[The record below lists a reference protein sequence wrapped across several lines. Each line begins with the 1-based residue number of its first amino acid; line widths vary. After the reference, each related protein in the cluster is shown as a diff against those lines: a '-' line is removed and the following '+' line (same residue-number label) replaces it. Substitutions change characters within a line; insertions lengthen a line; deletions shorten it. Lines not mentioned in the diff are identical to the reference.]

1 MQKGKEGNRSEL
13 KDALIKL
20 LEEDKEFRYT
30 VAGLIGYK
38 EVMDRL
44 ADIAQILAGMRDRLV
59 GIEERMEQLRK
70 DMVEGFRRH
79 DDELRRHE
87 QVMEQL
93 RKDMVEGFR
102 RHDDELRRHE
112 QIMEQLRKDMIE
124 GFRRHDDELRR
135 HEQVMEQLRKDMIEG
150 FRRLDL
156 KISAIGARWGIMN
169 EQSVRNGLKGILSKD
184 LGYTVEEFK
193 YSDDEGYVYG
203 YPSSVQ
209 IDVVVKDSMVIVL
222 EISSHVKRSDPPT
235 VKRKAELYER
245 VTGRSVSKVV
255 IVTPFIDDDAVD
267 VCRRYG
273 IEVYSI

>member
-1 MQKGKEGNRSEL
+1 VQKGKEGNRSEL

-59 GIEERMEQLRK
+59 GIEESMEQLRK

-79 DDELRRHE
+79 DE
-87 QVMEQL
+87 
-93 RKDMVEGFR
+93 
-102 RHDDELRRHE
+102 ELRRHE
-112 QIMEQLRKDMIE
+112 QIMEQLRKDM
-124 GFRRHDDELRR
+124 
-135 HEQVMEQLRKDMIEG
+135 VEG

-255 IVTPFIDDDAVD
+255 IVTPFIDDDDAVD

>member
-59 GIEERMEQLRK
+59 GIEESMEQLRK
-70 DMVEGFRRH
+70 DMV
-79 DDELRRHE
+79 
-87 QVMEQL
+87 
-93 RKDMVEGFR
+93 
-102 RHDDELRRHE
+102 
-112 QIMEQLRKDMIE
+112 
-124 GFRRHDDELRR
+124 
-135 HEQVMEQLRKDMIEG
+135 EG

-169 EQSVRNGLKGILSKD
+169 EQSVRNGLKGILSRD

-193 YSDDEGYVYG
+193 YSDGEGYVYG

-255 IVTPFIDDDAVD
+255 IVTPFIDDAVD
-267 VCRRYG
+267 VCSRYG

>member
-1 MQKGKEGNRSEL
+1 VQKGKEGNRSEL

-59 GIEERMEQLRK
+59 GIEESMEQLRK
-70 DMVEGFRRH
+70 DMV
-79 DDELRRHE
+79 
-87 QVMEQL
+87 
-93 RKDMVEGFR
+93 
-102 RHDDELRRHE
+102 
-112 QIMEQLRKDMIE
+112 
-124 GFRRHDDELRR
+124 
-135 HEQVMEQLRKDMIEG
+135 EG

-169 EQSVRNGLKGILSKD
+169 EQSVRNGLKGILSRD

-193 YSDDEGYVYG
+193 YSDGEGYVYG

-255 IVTPFIDDDAVD
+255 IVTPFIDDAVD
-267 VCRRYG
+267 VCSRYG

>member
-1 MQKGKEGNRSEL
+1 VQKGKEGNRSEL

-59 GIEERMEQLRK
+59 GIEESMEQLRK

-79 DDELRRHE
+79 DE
-87 QVMEQL
+87 
-93 RKDMVEGFR
+93 
-102 RHDDELRRHE
+102 ELRRHE
-112 QIMEQLRKDMIE
+112 QIMEQLRKDM
-124 GFRRHDDELRR
+124 
-135 HEQVMEQLRKDMIEG
+135 VEG

>member
-1 MQKGKEGNRSEL
+1 VQNSKEGNRSEL

-59 GIEERMEQLRK
+59 GIEESMEQLRK

-79 DDELRRHE
+79 DEELRRHE
-87 QVMEQL
+87 QIMEQL

-102 RHDDELRRHE
+102 RHDEELRRHE
-112 QIMEQLRKDMIE
+112 QIMEQLRKDMVE
-124 GFRRHDDELRR
+124 GFRRHDEELRR
-135 HEQVMEQLRKDMIEG
+135 HEQIMEQLRKDMVEG

-193 YSDDEGYVYG
+193 YSDGEGYVYG

>member
-1 MQKGKEGNRSEL
+1 VQKGKEGSRSEL

-59 GIEERMEQLRK
+59 GIEEIMEQLRK
-70 DMVEGFRRH
+70 DMV
-79 DDELRRHE
+79 
-87 QVMEQL
+87 
-93 RKDMVEGFR
+93 
-102 RHDDELRRHE
+102 
-112 QIMEQLRKDMIE
+112 
-124 GFRRHDDELRR
+124 
-135 HEQVMEQLRKDMIEG
+135 EG

-169 EQSVRNGLKGILSKD
+169 EQSVRDGLKGILSKD

>member
-1 MQKGKEGNRSEL
+1 VQKGKEGNRSEL

-59 GIEERMEQLRK
+59 GIEESMEQLRK

-79 DDELRRHE
+79 DE
-87 QVMEQL
+87 
-93 RKDMVEGFR
+93 
-102 RHDDELRRHE
+102 ELRRHE
-112 QIMEQLRKDMIE
+112 QIMEQLRKDM
-124 GFRRHDDELRR
+124 
-135 HEQVMEQLRKDMIEG
+135 VEG

-245 VTGRSVSKVV
+245 VTGRSVNKVV

>member
-20 LEEDKEFRYT
+20 LEEDKELRYT

-44 ADIAQILAGMRDRLV
+44 ADMAQILASMRDRLV
-59 GIEERMEQLRK
+59 GIEQIMEQLRK

-79 DDELRRHE
+79 DEELRRHE
-87 QVMEQL
+87 QIMEQL

-102 RHDDELRRHE
+102 RHDEELRRHE
-112 QIMEQLRKDMIE
+112 QIMEQLRKDMVE
-124 GFRRHDDELRR
+124 GFRRHDEELRR
-135 HEQVMEQLRKDMIEG
+135 HEQIMEQLRKDMVEG

-156 KISAIGARWGIMN
+156 KISALGARWGIMN

-184 LGYTVEEFK
+184 LGYTVEEFN
-193 YSDDEGYVYG
+193 YSDNEGYVYG

-209 IDVVVKDSMVIVL
+209 IDVVAKDSMVIVL

-235 VKRKAELYER
+235 VKRKAEFYER
-245 VTGRSVSKVV
+245 VTGRSVNKVV

>member
-59 GIEERMEQLRK
+59 GIEESMEQLRK

-79 DDELRRHE
+79 DE
-87 QVMEQL
+87 
-93 RKDMVEGFR
+93 
-102 RHDDELRRHE
+102 ELRRHE
-112 QIMEQLRKDMIE
+112 QIMEQLRKDM
-124 GFRRHDDELRR
+124 
-135 HEQVMEQLRKDMIEG
+135 VEG

-245 VTGRSVSKVV
+245 VTGRSVNKVV

>member
-59 GIEERMEQLRK
+59 GIEESMEQLRK

-79 DDELRRHE
+79 DE
-87 QVMEQL
+87 
-93 RKDMVEGFR
+93 
-102 RHDDELRRHE
+102 ELRRHE
-112 QIMEQLRKDMIE
+112 QIMEQLRKDM
-124 GFRRHDDELRR
+124 
-135 HEQVMEQLRKDMIEG
+135 VEG

-184 LGYTVEEFK
+184 LGYTVEEFE